1 MKNVLLIFVITI
13 ITAFTVNTRS
23 QTLKREIC
31 VTIDDLPFVA
41 KYFKDIDTYKY
52 ITDNILAALKK
63 HGIKVIGA
71 VNAGKLYDGRTFYPE
86 RYDLLKKWLADGH
99 DLSNH
104 TFAHKNY
111 NNLTFAEFVTD
122 ITDGEPIL
130 NNVLKEY
137 GKELK
142 YFRHPFLF
150 RGNTKEKADSLQ
162 AYLDSR
168 GYVVTP
174 VTVDNGDYL
183 YAAAYEKAKFEKKDS
198 LAGAI
203 ADEYVTYM
211 GSVLDYYENQS
222 VKLFGYNISQIL
234 LVHANLINADNFDKI
249 FSLYESKGYKF
260 ITFDE
265 TVKDSCYKSKD
276 EYYKKAGISWLHRWA
291 YTQGKR
297 GDFFKGEPEVPEY
310 IENFTK

>member
-1 MKNVLLIFVITI
+1 MKNQLSIIFILLISLVFSA
-13 ITAFTVNTRS
+13 AFS
-23 QTLKREIC
+23 QSVKREIC
-31 VTIDDLPFVA
+31 ITIDDLPVVT
-41 KYFKDIDTYKY
+41 KYFKDIDTYNY

-63 HGIKVIGA
+63 HGIKTIGA
-71 VNAGKLYDGRTFYPE
+71 VNAGKLYNGRTFYPE
-86 RYDLLKKWLADGH
+86 RYDLLKKWLAAGH

-104 TFAHKNY
+104 TFGHKNY
-111 NNLTFAEFVTD
+111 NELTFAEFKND

-183 YAAAYEKAKFEKKDS
+183 YAAAYEKAKFDKNDS
-198 LAGAI
+198 LSKAI
-203 ADEYVTYM
+203 ADEYVDYM
-211 GSVLDYYENQS
+211 GRVLDYYENQS
-222 VKLFGYNISQIL
+222 IKFFGYNISQIL
-234 LVHANLINADNFDKI
+234 LVHANLINADNFDRM
-249 FSLYESKGYKF
+249 FSLFEIKGYKF

-265 TVKDSCYKSKD
+265 AIKDSCYQTKD
-276 EYYKKAGISWLHRWA
+276 EFYKKAGISWLHRWA
-291 YTQGKR
+291 YTAGKR
-297 GDFFKGEPEVPEY
+297 GDYFKGEPDVPEY
-310 IENFTK
+310 IENFGK